1 MGTFN
6 ILTLRKTDRFHKVT
20 EMSLLSKVLVGL
32 AGTALAQE
40 AATEEQPMKRT
51 YVTSFGNNL
60 INEDA
65 PVWEMEFEAG
75 DDEEAQRIAE
85 EESIEALMMK
95 DDLGQ
100 MLLQLEQ
107 VLEQRQSSLA
117 RRGGE
122 MSEGDL
128 ESLNQLRRFK
138 NLKAMVMSMQ
148 PAEVTV
154 FGRYCYYGCWCLPQ
168 GQHNLASGYGQP
180 VDPVDA
186 VCKEFALCYK
196 CIDIDFG
203 GSCNPEKRGYKW
215 GKTYDSQGQQI
226 DVRCK
231 NDHTQGPSHRCARF
245 VCECDRILAV
255 GLSQVYSYWNIT
267 YHARWTPLTP
277 NDPGYFVKEDDCI
290 TVSGEYRQ
298 DACCGSYGAAT
309 HDVHQMSN
317 AHQGKYPIKPYSR
330 RPYARTTPTNG
341 CCQDAAIFD
350 TTNQECFILPDDYHA
365 IHHDKHY
372 ANGTLIDAATFNVNS
387 GQNKWFG
394 ADAPDRDAVGDLD
407 VSPDVQV
414 FPIGGCGTAGG
425 TVVAADA
432 FNDWG
437 TNYYQKK

>member
-1 MGTFN
+1 
-6 ILTLRKTDRFHKVT
+6 
-20 EMSLLSKVLVGL
+20 MSLLSKSVLLGL
-32 AGTALAQE
+32 ASTGLAQE
-40 AATEEQPMKRT
+40 AASEEPALRT
-51 YVTSFGNNL
+51 YVTSFGDTGDNDN
-60 INEDA
+60 
-65 PVWEMEFEAG
+65 PVWEMEFEAH
-75 DDEEAQRIAE
+75 DDEEAQKIAE
-85 EESIEALMMK
+85 ENSIEALMMK

-148 PAEVTV
+148 PPESVFV

-180 VDPVDA
+180 IDPVDA
-186 VCKEFALCYK
+186 VCKEFSLCYK

-215 GKTYDSQGQQI
+215 GKSYDSAGVQI
-226 DVRCK
+226 DIRCK
-231 NDHTQGPSHRCARF
+231 NNHNNGPSHRCARF

-255 GLSQVYSYWNIT
+255 GLKHVWMHWERR
-267 YHARWTPLTP
+267 YHARWTTLKP
-277 NDPGYFVKEDDCI
+277 NDTDYWSKEDGCATI
-290 TVSGEYRQ
+290 SGDYRQ

-317 AHQGKYPIKPYSR
+317 AHTGNYPIKPYSR
-330 RPYARTTPTNG
+330 RPYATTNPNNG

-350 TTNQECFILPDDYHA
+350 TANQECCILPDDTHA

-372 ANGTLIDAATFNVNS
+372 KNGTLIDASQFGINS
-387 GQNKWFG
+387 GENRWFG
-394 ADAPDRDAVGDLD
+394 ADGPDNDAIGDLD
-407 VSPDVQV
+407 TNPDVQV
-414 FPIGGCGTAGG
+414 TPIGGCSSLGG
-425 TVVAADA
+425 SVVPQDGVA
-432 FNDWG
+432 DWG

>member
-1 MGTFN
+1 
-6 ILTLRKTDRFHKVT
+6 
-20 EMSLLSKVLVGL
+20 MSLLSKTVLLGL

-40 AATEEQPMKRT
+40 AAVRDENEQPMKRT
-51 YVTSFGNNL
+51 YVTSFGNTDSQP
-60 INEDA
+60 DA
-65 PVWEMEFEAG
+65 PVWEMEFLAG
-75 DDEEAQRIAE
+75 DDDEAQHIAE
-85 EESIEALMMK
+85 EDSIEALMMK

-107 VLEQRQSSLA
+107 VLEQRQNSLA

-180 VDPVDA
+180 IDPVDA

-215 GKTYDSQGQQI
+215 GKSYDDAGQQVDI
-226 DVRCK
+226 RCK
-231 NDHTQGPSHRCARF
+231 NNHNEGPSHRCARF

-255 GLSQVYSYWNIT
+255 GLAQTYMYWNIT
-267 YHARWTPLTP
+267 FHARWSTLQPG
-277 NDPGYFVKEDDCI
+277 DPGYFAKEDDCI
-290 TVSGEYRQ
+290 TVTGDYRQ
-298 DACCGSYGAAT
+298 DACCGAYGAAT

-317 AHQGKYPIKPYSR
+317 AHTGQYPIKPYSR
-330 RPYARTTPTNG
+330 RPYASTNPNNG

-350 TTNQECFILPDDYHA
+350 TANQECCILPDDTHA

-372 ANGTLIDAATFNVNS
+372 ANGTLIDAATFNINS
-387 GQNKWFG
+387 GNDKWFG
-394 ADAPDRDAVGDLD
+394 ASGPDRDAVGDLD
-407 VSPDVQV
+407 IADDVQV
-414 FPIGGCGTAGG
+414 TPIGGCAAMSGN
-425 TVVAADA
+425 VVPADGVA
-432 FNDWG
+432 DWG

>member
-1 MGTFN
+1 
-6 ILTLRKTDRFHKVT
+6 VT
-20 EMSLLSKVLVGL
+20 AFGD
-32 AGTALAQE
+32 AG
-40 AATEEQPMKRT
+40 
-51 YVTSFGNNL
+51 V
-60 INEDA
+60 NETM
-65 PVWEMEFEAG
+65 PVWEMEFVAHD
-75 DDEEAQRIAE
+75 DDEAQVIAE
-85 EESIEALMMK
+85 ENSIEALMMK

-107 VLEQRQSSLA
+107 VLEQRMTSLA

-138 NLKAMVMSMQ
+138 NLKAMVMSLQ
-148 PAEVTV
+148 PAAVTV

-180 VDPVDA
+180 IDPVDA

-215 GKTYDSQGQQI
+215 GKSYDDVGNQV

-231 NDHTQGPSHRCARF
+231 NNHNDGPSHRCARF

-255 GLSQVYSYWNIT
+255 GLSHVWMYWNQT
-267 YHARWTPLTP
+267 FHARWSTLNPG
-277 NDPGYFVKEDDCI
+277 DPGYFAKEDDCI
-290 TVSGEYRQ
+290 TVTGDYRQ
-298 DACCGSYGAAT
+298 DACCGAYGAAT
-309 HDVHQMSN
+309 HDVHQQAGN
-317 AHQGKYPIKPYSR
+317 PGAFPIKPYSR
-330 RPYARTTPTNG
+330 RPYASTNPNNG

-350 TTNQECFILPDDYHA
+350 TTNQECCILPDDTHA

-372 ANGTLIDAATFNVNS
+372 PNGTLIDDATFGVMN
-387 GQNKWFG
+387 GQNRWFG
-394 ADAPDRDAVGDLD
+394 ASGPDNDAVGDLD
-407 VSPDVQV
+407 VAPDVQV
-414 FPIGGCGTAGG
+414 TPKDTCEQQMSG
-425 TVVAADA
+425 TVVPADGVA
-432 FNDWG
+432 DWG